1 MTESQCQKFSFIHY
15 FFQVNII
22 KNNSVLIFY
31 NKIMGKKLWEAS
43 LSQKRNSLLY
53 KYEQF
58 ISKKFNKKF
67 NGKFNSKYED
77 ILRWSIKNPGNF
89 WSSIWDFFEIKGI
102 KSKIKIQKSKIFY
115 KNIFLPNS
123 KLNFAENL
131 LSKNN
136 KDKAITFIS
145 ENGFR
150 KERNWHDLNVN
161 VNKVSKFLK
170 NIKIKK
176 KDRVVAYMPNS
187 IETVEAFIA
196 ASSLGAIWSSC
207 SPDFGIQGV
216 IERFSQINPKVLFV
230 IDKYFYNGK
239 SINVLERVPQIL
251 KKISSIKHVVIVN
264 YPGEK
269 YLSNKYK
276 FKKIKIFKWSE
287 LIKIESKNIRFS
299 KFDFEQELT
308 ILYSSGTTGKP
319 KCICHRSGGVLL
331 QHRKEHQLHCNI
343 KEGDN
348 VFYFTTCGWMMWNW
362 LVSVLASKASIIL
375 FDGSPMYKKEDL
387 LLKIAEKEKI
397 TLLGVSAKYIDAL
410 RRFKPTLK
418 YKYKLS
424 KLRTICSTGSPLS
437 SDGFKYIYENIKKD
451 VHLSSIS
458 GGTDIISCF
467 VLGNLYQPVMLGEI
481 QNKGLGL
488 DVNIFNDKGKPIK
501 NKKGELVCRNPF
513 PSMPLKFWNDKSD
526 AKFKNAYFNIFLNTW
541 HHGDYAE
548 IKKSGGY
555 IIHGRSD
562 TTLNPGG
569 VRLGTAEIY
578 SEVEKFKEIKE
589 SIVVG
594 QTWDNDIRIV
604 LFIVL
609 NPKYELNEDLLKKI
623 KVQIKKNA
631 SPRHVPAKIIVVNDI
646 PRTKNGKIVE
656 LAVKN
661 IIEGSEIKNK
671 EALANPK
678 VLDQYK
684 ELEELNY

>member
-1 MTESQCQKFSFIHY
+1 MS
-15 FFQVNII
+15 
-22 KNNSVLIFY
+22 
-31 NKIMGKKLWEAS
+31 KKLWEAS
-43 LSQKRNSLLY
+43 PSQKKKSLLCQ
-53 KYEQF
+53 YEQF
-58 ISKKFNKKF
+58 ISKKFDKKF
-67 NGKFNSKYED
+67 HNKYEN
-77 ILRWSIKNPGNF
+77 ILKWSIKNPGNF
-89 WSSIWDFFEIKGI
+89 WDSIWDFCRIRGSKD
-102 KSKIKIQKSKIFY
+102 KIKLKKSKIFY

-131 LSKNN
+131 LSKKNQ
-136 KDKAITFIS
+136 DKAITFIS

-150 KERNWHDLNVN
+150 EERSWKKLNCN
-161 VNKVSKFLK
+161 VSRIFKFLK
-170 NIKIKK
+170 EIKIKK
-176 KDRVVAYMPNS
+176 NDRIAAYLPNS

-196 ASSLGAIWSSC
+196 TSTLGAIWSSC
-207 SPDFGIQGV
+207 SPDFGVKGV

-239 SINVLERVPQIL
+239 TINILERIPKIL
-251 KKISSIKHVVIVN
+251 KEISSIKYVVIIN

-269 YLSNKYK
+269 YLNNKYK
-276 FKKIKIFKWSE
+276 FKKVKVSNWNDLAKIKSE
-287 LIKIESKNIRFS
+287 NIKFS
-299 KFDFEQELT
+299 KFDFEQEHT

-331 QHRKEHQLHCNI
+331 QHKKEHQLHCNI
-343 KEGDN
+343 KENDN

-362 LVSVLASKASIIL
+362 LVSVLASKASIVL
-375 FDGSPMYKKEDL
+375 FDGNPMYKKKDL

-397 TLLGVSAKYIDAL
+397 TLFGVSAKYIDAL
-410 RRFKPTLK
+410 KKSKPSFKF
-418 YKYKLS
+418 KYKLS

-437 SDGFKYIYENIKKD
+437 KDAFKYVYKNIKKD

-458 GGTDIISCF
+458 GGTDIVSCF
-467 VLGNLYQPVMLGEI
+467 VLGNLYQPVISGEI

-488 DVNIFNDKGKPIK
+488 DVDIFNVKGKSIK
-501 NKKGELVCRNPF
+501 DKKGELVCKNPF
-513 PSMPLKFWNDKSD
+513 PSMPLKFWNDKND
-526 AKFKNAYFNIFLNTW
+526 IKFKNAYFNNFLNIW
-541 HHGDYAE
+541 YHGDYAE
-548 IKKSGGY
+548 IKKSGGF

-578 SEVEKFKEIKE
+578 SEVEKFTEVKE

-594 QTWDNDIRIV
+594 QAWDDDVRIV

-609 NPKYELNEDLLKKI
+609 NFKYELNEGLLKKI
-623 KVQIKKNA
+623 KIQIRKNA
-631 SPRHVPAKIIVVNDI
+631 SPRHVPSKIIVVDDI

-661 IIEGSEIKNK
+661 TIEGNEIKNK
-671 EALANPK
+671 EALANPR

-684 ELEELNY
+684 NLKELNY